1 MKQLLP
7 LLIFSLISFSLFS
20 QTLEDK
26 TKITKDYNIELLE
39 SLASTFKSDAELE
52 KAKAIELAGQNNWPV
67 RYEENGILYELMSV
81 TVEGLPLYYITNNID
96 AGISTRAN
104 TLHNGGLLGLNIE
117 GQNMEA
123 HVWDGG
129 LARTTHQEYDGI
141 GGSNRFSIG
150 DGTTSLHYHSAHVTG
165 TIIASG
171 FSANAKGMAP
181 QAEAV
186 GYEWNNDVSEA
197 TTAATG
203 GMLLSNHSYGWG
215 ASGIPDWYFG
225 AYNYRSREWD
235 VVMNN
240 AEYYLMVCSAGNDGN
255 DNSSNGDPLDGNSSY
270 DKLSGFKTTKNN
282 MVVANGQDANIDAN
296 GDLISVVINSGSSEG
311 PCDDYRIKPDIAGNG
326 TSLYSS
332 YEGADNEYGTISG
345 TSMASPNV
353 TGTLLLLQQHYNN
366 LNAGFM
372 RAATLKG
379 LALHTA
385 DDSGPAGPDAVFGWG
400 LINGKV
406 AAQTISTHGNE
417 SEIRELTLSN
427 GGSYSFNVTSDGV
440 NDLIASISWNDP
452 AGTANTG
459 TANDPTPVLVNDLD
473 IRVTQGGSTYYP
485 YRLTSITTNNTG
497 DNDVD
502 PFEKIIVSGAS
513 GTYTVTVTHKGS
525 LSGGSQDYSL
535 IVTGLAGGPAA
546 PVANFTADDVSPSV
560 GQTVNFTDLT
570 SNLPTSW
577 SWSFSPSTVTYV
589 GGTNSLSKDP
599 QVTFDVAGSY
609 TVTLT
614 ATNAQG
620 NDTEVKTN
628 YITAAYQAT
637 ATYTSG
643 DIQTDYSFQSLPGS
657 SSCPGSLSVTI
668 PAGATITG
676 TDVEYE
682 MTAFSSSNA
691 WMSEQRSEL
700 RCVSA
705 GGASEGVLSS
715 GSGNSAGTYSYG
727 RTGLTIANG
736 VTGGGNIN
744 FELHAGRTWGGSGCN
759 TTYNIVD
766 NNTWTITVYYTPG
779 SGCTYPTTQ
788 ASSFGSGSITSN
800 SMTVSWTRGNGN
812 NVIVLAREGGAVNAD
827 PSDGSSYTANAA
839 FGSGSQIGTGNY
851 VVYNGTGTSV
861 NVTGLSASTTYH
873 FAAYEY
879 NTSGYCYLVPAL
891 TGNATTGSGG
901 GGCISSFP
909 YTQSFDGWS
918 TSSPAYNCTADGSV
932 TLQDDW
938 TNVTG
943 DDIDW
948 DILSGST
955 GSSNTGPSS
964 DHTSGSGNYLYTET
978 SSCYNNTG
986 YITSPCF
993 DFSALSDPQ
1002 LTFWYHMYGSAMG
1015 TMSVQVSTN
1024 GGSSWS
1030 ADLWSLSGNQTNNWY
1045 EATVNLSAY
1054 ASVAD
1059 VIIRWT
1065 GATGTSYTSDMAID
1079 DVTVDD
1085 VPSAP
1090 SCTTPVSPLDGAGSV
1105 ALSGSLQWNSVAD
1118 ATGYKIWFGT
1128 DGGGTVDPTNILNG
1142 TNLGNTTSY
1151 FYSGLPSSTT
1161 FFWKIV
1167 PYNANGDAIGC
1178 SIWSFTTVCNTIAS
1192 FPWTEDFE
1200 NGGLIP
1206 SCWSNEYVVNALDW
1220 SFQSGGYSSNPPSA
1234 HGGSYNAYLFKAS
1247 SARDVTKLVTPELDL
1262 SGLTAPALT
1271 FWHTQALWPNDQDSL
1286 RVYYKTSS
1294 GGSWTLLQSWTDNIT
1309 SWTEET
1315 IILPNT
1321 SSTYYIAFEG
1331 AAQYGYGVC
1340 IDDVSVLDAFETEM
1354 LWTGAVDN
1362 DWNDVG
1368 NWSGSLL
1375 PAAANNLTIPGSPSG
1390 GNFPETN
1397 SGSGVECNDLTI
1409 QTGAHLHIPADK
1421 SMTVNGTLTNHNG
1434 PSGLVIKSTSN
1445 SATGSL
1451 IHSTPNVEATV
1462 EKYVTHSQ
1470 WHFIGS
1476 PVESEVAGVFKLS
1489 GGHSD
1494 VYLKTHDEATNTW
1507 GDWIVPVSTPLER
1520 GRGYEVWV
1528 GNAGFAQDE
1537 VFEFDG
1543 ELNAGDLTTGAG
1555 SPTFYD
1561 LQYTSGRGLNLIAN
1575 PYPSAL
1581 EADID
1586 TWTKTNIDNSV
1597 WVWTGISGSGG
1608 NYRYWNGTD
1617 GTNSNGWGTLDG
1629 GIIPA
1634 MQAFFVLANSSNPS
1648 LTIPQSNRVH
1658 SAQAYYKDDA
1668 RPNTIRLDVEG
1679 NGYSD
1684 AMFVSFNLDATEGY
1698 DGQFDVFKLYGLYE
1712 APQLYSIVPGEI
1724 LSINSLPQL
1733 EDYTNVQLGFECDAS
1748 ETFTIEASELES
1760 FEENLTIYLED
1771 TKEAILHNLSETNT
1785 YYFDHQAGDDPQRF
1799 ILHFGAPN
1807 NIPELTGNHVYIYSF
1822 EDVIFIKNPNRV
1834 NGKVRVYDLIG
1845 QEIHSESTL
1854 ANEIIEVGL
1863 NVKTGYYMVTFESE
1877 SFNVSQ
1883 KVLIK

>member
-1 MKQLLP
+1 MSMKRLYFVYCVILSLTISLNSSAQVNIGGTPFSFENPDLVKSNFSFETMPSVDAAQLLAEDEINSEFKDIP
-7 LLIFSLISFSLFS
+7 WRFGEEFDVSFNLKNSGNWDVLPNEDKIWRLGIESHGAYSINLIFDNYLLPEGAKLFIYNKEKKDVLGAFTDFNNQDDRLFATTLIPGDAIIIEYYEPNYAKFAGELSLGTVVHAYRDVFGYVKGFGNSGSCNNNVACPESAGWEDEIRSASHIIVGAYVCSGALINNTANDGTAYYLSANHCYTSPGSVVFWFNWQSATCANPPSSPPYDMVSGAVDRARNSASDFWLMELNTRPQDVGIDVYYAGWNREDAASTSSVGIHHPSGDIKKISFDNDPCISS
-20 QTLEDK
+20 
-26 TKITKDYNIELLE
+26 DYDP
-39 SLASTFKSDAELE
+39 SPYLANSHWEIIA
-52 KAKAIELAGQNNWPV
+52 
-67 RYEENGILYELMSV
+67 
-81 TVEGLPLYYITNNID
+81 
-96 AGISTRAN
+96 
-104 TLHNGGLLGLNIE
+104 
-117 GQNMEA
+117 
-123 HVWDGG
+123 WD
-129 LARTTHQEYDGI
+129 
-141 GGSNRFSIG
+141 
-150 DGTTSLHYHSAHVTG
+150 DGTTEGGSSGSPLFDQNHRITGQLHGGWASCSSITQDFYGKFSVSWDYGG
-165 TIIASG
+165 TS
-171 FSANAKGMAP
+171 ST
-181 QAEAV
+181 Q
-186 GYEWNNDVSEA
+186 
-197 TTAATG
+197 
-203 GMLLSNHSYGWG
+203 LSNW
-215 ASGIPDWYFG
+215 
-225 AYNYRSREWD
+225 
-235 VVMNN
+235 
-240 AEYYLMVCSAGNDGN
+240 L
-255 DNSSNGDPLDGNSSY
+255 DP
-270 DKLSGFKTTKNN
+270 
-282 MVVANGQDANIDAN
+282 
-296 GDLISVVINSGSSEG
+296 
-311 PCDDYRIKPDIAGNG
+311 
-326 TSLYSS
+326 
-332 YEGADNEYGTISG
+332 SG
-345 TSMASPNV
+345 TSGNTIDGFDPMSPTALTANFSGSPTSVVVGNTV
-353 TGTLLLLQQHYNN
+353 TFTN
-366 LNAGFM
+366 LS
-372 RAATLKG
+372 
-379 LALHTA
+379 
-385 DDSGPAGPDAVFGWG
+385 SGPLP
-400 LINGKV
+400 I
-406 AAQTISTHGNE
+406 T
-417 SEIRELTLSN
+417 
-427 GGSYSFNVTSDGV
+427 SY
-440 NDLIASISWNDP
+440 
-452 AGTANTG
+452 
-459 TANDPTPVLVNDLD
+459 
-473 IRVTQGGSTYYP
+473 
-485 YRLTSITTNNTG
+485 
-497 DNDVD
+497 
-502 PFEKIIVSGAS
+502 
-513 GTYTVTVTHKGS
+513 
-525 LSGGSQDYSL
+525 
-535 IVTGLAGGPAA
+535 
-546 PVANFTADDVSPSV
+546 
-560 GQTVNFTDLT
+560 
-570 SNLPTSW
+570 
-577 SWSFSPSTVTYV
+577 SWSFAGGTPSTATGAGPHTITYSTL
-589 GGTNSLSKDP
+589 G
-599 QVTFDVAGSY
+599 TFDVSLTVGDGSD
-609 TVTLT
+609 T
-614 ATNAQG
+614 
-620 NDTEVKTN
+620 DTETKTN
-628 YITAAYQAT
+628 YISVTNCNYCASS
-637 ATYTSG
+637 YTNTSDDYISNVTFNTINNSSG
-643 DIQTDYSFQSLPGS
+643 SVGYEDFTGISTDVAINSTHT
-657 SSCPGSLSVTI
+657 LSVDVTVNGNWVQHTWAWI
-668 PAGATITG
+668 DWNQNCDFTDAGEVYDLGQTPGTTGTHNLTTSITVPAGAALGSTRMRIIEQYNSDPTSC
-676 TDVEYE
+676 
-682 MTAFSSSNA
+682 ASSTYGETEDYSVN
-691 WMSEQRSEL
+691 
-700 RCVSA
+700 VT
-705 GGASEGVLSS
+705 SS
-715 GSGNSAGTYSYG
+715 GCS
-727 RTGLTIANG
+727 
-736 VTGGGNIN
+736 
-744 FELHAGRTWGGSGCN
+744 
-759 TTYNIVD
+759 
-766 NNTWTITVYYTPG
+766 
-779 SGCTYPTTQ
+779 YPTTQ